1 MNSLRVRSAG
11 LLFALALLLP
21 GTSAWAQ
28 LTEDFSSPANASNGA
43 TLGACQQLTVG
54 LAAGGTVSVS
64 GNGVAAI
71 STPSEADSAI
81 LYSTHPL
88 PAAGYKVQVVVKNV
102 AYHKYTKENAVTLLA
117 ITNGQPTSGSEVGW
131 LSRRV
136 VGVEVDS
143 MPDFTNDS
151 SIFINYWDSSNT
163 EYTWNGSQWTTAWD
177 PYFAPQSDYVVAI
190 EKTAGQYIITVSS
203 GGAQLAQASVS
214 ASSVASSASEYLV
227 VGDRLTDFTKGSM
240 DIDSITMPSASCGGS
255 DAGTADSWKPYIEAS
270 AEFPPGDYPSWSYD
284 GGGLPGKPRPQEPSA
299 CDCRVAAPPAA
310 GSPALLLLL
319 VVAFALAVR
328 RRRR

>member
-1 MNSLRVRSAG
+1 MNSFRSVG
-11 LLFALALLLP
+11 LLFVVLLLP
-21 GTSAWAQ
+21 GVARAQ
-28 LTEDFSSPANASNGA
+28 LTEDFSNPANASNGA

-54 LAAGGTVSVS
+54 LAAGGTVTVN

-71 STPSEADSAI
+71 NTPSEADSAI
-81 LYSTHPL
+81 LFSTHPL

-143 MPDFTNDS
+143 MPDFINDS
-151 SIFINYWDSSNT
+151 SIFINYWDSANT
-163 EYTWNGSQWTTAWD
+163 EYTWNGSQWTTEWD
-177 PYFAPQSDYVVAI
+177 PYFAPQNDYVVAI

-214 ASSVASSASEYLV
+214 ASSVSSSASEYLV
-227 VGDRLTDFTKGSM
+227 IGDRLTDFTKGSM

-255 DAGTADSWKPYIEAS
+255 DAGSTDSWKPYVEAGV
-270 AEFPPGDYPSWSYD
+270 EFPQGDYPSWTYD

-299 CDCRVAAPPAA
+299 CDCRVTAAPAASGPAQ
-310 GSPALLLLL
+310 LLLLL
-319 VVAFALAVR
+319 ALALGLAVLR
-328 RRRR
+328 RR